1 MAAAA
6 VRGLPW
12 DSDGELVTLV
22 RANAIGLLQ
31 RYIRGELTRSDLE
44 MWADAVEARDDI
56 GLEQG
61 QEDVLRAFVFET
73 ANPTL
78 AEPISPSYAH
88 RWITRLGG
96 IPPPAGV
103 AT

>member
-1 MAAAA
+1 MTGPDDRARRDLLADLVELRRAPTMAAAA

-31 RYIRGELTRSDLE
+31 RYIRGELTPSDLE

-61 QEDVLRAFVFET
+61 QEDVLRAFVLRP
-73 ANPTL
+73 PT
-78 AEPISPSYAH
+78 
-88 RWITRLGG
+88 RR
-96 IPPPAGV
+96 
-103 AT
+103 